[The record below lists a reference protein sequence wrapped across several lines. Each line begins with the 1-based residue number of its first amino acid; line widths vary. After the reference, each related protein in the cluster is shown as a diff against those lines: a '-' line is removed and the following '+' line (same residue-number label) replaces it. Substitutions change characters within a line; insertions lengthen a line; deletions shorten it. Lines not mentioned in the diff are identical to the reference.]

1 MSATAIVG
9 AQYGSEGKGAVI
21 AALANHFDA
30 AVRTGGPNAGHSF
43 VHGGRL
49 YKMRQLPCIWTNP
62 RAVLVFGAGGTLDL
76 EVLQS
81 ELLDTGVDPG
91 RMLIDRAAV
100 IISPR
105 DREDEEESSLTK
117 MGSTLEGVGAAR
129 IKKIRRDPELGDVLA
144 GHRLGAQATHDTV
157 QTLWEMLNRGQEVL
171 LEGTQGSGLSL
182 HHGLWPHVTSNDT
195 NVAQLLADAGIAP
208 TWLKHTLLVARSYP
222 IRVGGP
228 SGPMPGGELTFDQ
241 IPGAPT
247 PERTTV
253 TNKIRRIS
261 GWEDR
266 VFNRAVQLND
276 PCGIALTFIDYID
289 PDLSGVTDPDRILES
304 QTARA
309 FIEAVEYQSRTPVV
323 IVGTG
328 GPTFSMV
335 PLREC
340 KHGKK
345 WETNGN

>member
-1 MSATAIVG
+1 VTATAIVG
-9 AQYGSEGKGAVI
+9 AQFGSEGKGAVV
-21 AALANHFDA
+21 AALADHFDA

-43 VHGGRL
+43 VHGGKL

-62 RAVLVFGAGGTLDL
+62 RAVLMFGAGGTLDL
-76 EVLQS
+76 EVL
-81 ELLDTGVDPG
+81 EREILDTGVDRS

-100 IISPR
+100 IITEK
-105 DREDEEESSLTK
+105 DREAEEHSSLTR

-129 IKKIRRDPELGDVLA
+129 IHKILRDVDSSPLA
-144 GHRLGAQATHDTV
+144 GHRLGAQATADTV
-157 QTLWEMLNRGQEVL
+157 QILWEMLNRGQHVL

-195 NVAQLLADAGIAP
+195 NAAQLLADAGIAP
-208 TWLKHTLLVARSYP
+208 GWLAHTLLVARSYP

-241 IPGAPT
+241 IPGAPI

-253 TNKIRRIS
+253 TNKVRRIS

-289 PDLSGVTDPDRILES
+289 PTLAGVTDPDYIMAS
-304 QTARA
+304 KKARD
-309 FIEAVEYQSRTPVV
+309 FIEMVEYQARTPVV

-328 GPTFSMV
+328 GPAFQMV
-335 PLREC
+335 PLRDC
-340 KHGKK
+340 KHGKR